1 MNVEMLQVA
10 DAVARE
16 KSVERELVL
25 EAMEQA
31 LRTAARRTYGNKT
44 VEAIIDRETGVISL
58 NHVRT
63 VVEEV

>member
-31 LRTAARRTYGNKT
+31 LRTAARRTYGNK
-44 VEAIIDRETGVISL
+44 GG
-58 NHVRT
+58 
-63 VVEEV
+63 